1 MESSVVP
8 STILTPLFRIRSLKQ
23 LGMSANSIQGELS
36 GNSFANLN
44 ELCCLDLRQNEF
56 NGSIP
61 SQLFQLRYLQYL
73 DLSGN
78 SFHGILSG
86 EELRTLDF
94 GYNLLSME
102 IPTHIGNLSH
112 LTTLDL
118 SNKKLTSRISSSME
132 NLSSILNLKEL
143 KTLNLRHNVLSM

>member
-1 MESSVVP
+1 MN
-8 STILTPLFRIRSLKQ
+8 LK
-23 LGMSANSIQGELS
+23 
-36 GNSFANLN
+36 
-44 ELCCLDLRQNEF
+44 
-56 NGSIP
+56 
-61 SQLFQLRYLQYL
+61 
-73 DLSGN
+73 
-78 SFHGILSG
+78 
-86 EELRTLDF
+86 ELRTLDL

-143 KTLNLRHNVLSM
+143 KTLNLRHNVLSMWIPIHIGDLFHLTTLDLSNKLMVESHHPYKI